1 MPLHF
6 SSENQRS
13 RFLRRSVHP
22 SLAKNCARRLTNRL
36 PHLLS
41 APIMSTNL
49 SSLDR
54 IADLK
59 AQIAAIEQ
67 GAIRE
72 LVEKRNTLSRELV
85 AVEAEIARL
94 TGKPVDGAK
103 PRASAPKAAGKSPSL
118 QELKAIIAADPEK
131 TLNIRKGGYD
141 LRNIKILA
149 QANPGLLQLG
159 GKGAWPTVKL
169 MK

>member
-1 MPLHF
+1 
-6 SSENQRS
+6 
-13 RFLRRSVHP
+13 
-22 SLAKNCARRLTNRL
+22 
-36 PHLLS
+36 
-41 APIMSTNL
+41 MSNNP

-67 GAIRE
+67 GAIQE
-72 LVEKRNTLSRELV
+72 LMDKRNTLSSELA
-85 AVEAEIARL
+85 AVDAEIARL
-94 TGKPVDGAK
+94 TGKPVEGRKA
-103 PRASAPKAAGKSPSL
+103 RAVAPKTAGKAPSL
-118 QELKAIIAADPEK
+118 QELKTIIAAEPEK
-131 TLNIRKGGYD
+131 ILNIRKGGYD

-149 QANPGLLQLG
+149 QANPQLLQLG

>member
-1 MPLHF
+1 
-6 SSENQRS
+6 
-13 RFLRRSVHP
+13 
-22 SLAKNCARRLTNRL
+22 
-36 PHLLS
+36 
-41 APIMSTNL
+41 MSTNL

-94 TGKPVDGAK
+94 TGKPVDGVK
-103 PRASAPKAAGKSPSL
+103 SRASAPKAAGKSPSL
-118 QELKAIIAADPEK
+118 QELKAIIAEDPEK

-141 LRNIKILA
+141 LRNIKVLA

-159 GKGAWPTVKL
+159 GKGVLIEALCFSRACWRVGVGVSVRKSRRCGSGITGENL
-169 MK
+169 HRERCL